1 MGCEVEVPVE
11 LGFIGAGRMGRPMVE
26 RLVGDGHRV
35 RVHVRTPEARE
46 ALARIGATPVAS
58 VGAAVRDAEAVL
70 VCLYDDEQ
78 VRAVC
83 LEGELPARLP
93 AGAVLVVHTTG
104 SPRVVQ
110 ALAARGVTVLD
121 APVSGGPHD
130 IAAGRLTVFAGG
142 ERDVLER
149 VRPALRAYAD
159 PLVHAGP
166 LGAGQCLKLVNN
178 TLFAA
183 QIGLL
188 AEAVR
193 LASDLGV
200 PEETLLAALPHAS
213 AASRAALGAAAKGSV
228 AALAASAGPFLRKD
242 LAVAAEARA
251 ELRSS
256 RLGALEPALWSLLLL
271 LDGATE

>member
-1 MGCEVEVPVE
+1 ME

-26 RLVGDGHRV
+26 RLVGEGHRV
-35 RVHVRTPEARE
+35 RVHVRTPEALE
-46 ALARIGATPVAS
+46 ALARVGAFPVAS
-58 VGAAVRDAEAVL
+58 AGAAARDAEAVL

-83 LEGELPARLP
+83 LEGELPAALS

-110 ALAARGVTVLD
+110 ALAARGATVVD

-130 IAAGRLTVFAGG
+130 VAAGRLTVFAGG
-142 ERDVLER
+142 ERGALEC

-159 PLVHAGP
+159 PLVHVGP

-193 LASDLGV
+193 FARDLGV

-213 AASRAALGAAAKGSV
+213 GASRAALGAAVKGSV

-242 LAVAAEARA
+242 LAVGAEVRA
-251 ELRSS
+251 ELGSA
-256 RLGALEPALWSLLLL
+256 RLGALEPALRALLLL
-271 LDGATE
+271 LDGTTA